1 MPKMCIF
8 FLCSPQKSRQNRQV
22 LLSQV
27 PKPLLRVS
35 SVNTTERHTGG
46 CSTASW
52 VGNKPQLGRGGEEGI
67 CGLHLKSAMYLLQH
81 IFVILSINKS
91 ENNFLANF

>member
-1 MPKMCIF
+1 MPKQHLFSLDLCLRICIF

-35 SVNTTERHTGG
+35 SVNTTEQHIGG
-46 CSTASW
+46 CSAASW
-52 VGNKPQLGRGGEEGI
+52 MGNKPQLGRGGQAG
-67 CGLHLKSAMYLLQH
+67 GLQV
-81 IFVILSINKS
+81 FT
-91 ENNFLANF
+91 